1 MPADACGA
9 GPPGYPAPMGS
20 DSAADTD
27 RDTTGTPPGDTAAIR
42 SLARPLRTAADLDPL
57 LDRIGDARI
66 VAVGEA
72 SHGTAEYYAWRAALT
87 RRLIEERGIGFVA
100 VEGDWPDCWQVDRSV
115 RLRPGGHD
123 DPRSALDAFARW

>member
-9 GPPGYPAPMGS
+9 GPGGYPGS
-20 DSAADTD
+20 VANDIDAV
-27 RDTTGTPPGDTAAIR
+27 R

-87 RRLIEERGIGFVA
+87 RRLIEERGFGFVA
-100 VEGDWPDCWQVDRSV
+100 VGGDWPGCYPGNRGGK
-115 RLRPGGHD
+115 LRGGGDD
-123 DPRSALDAFARW
+123 DPRGIGRAHV